1 MTIFDTPIQ
10 LPPRPDGTPAATLT
24 ITQAFHEW
32 VHALQALGW
41 NIADASRGKPTY
53 PADRDALA
61 AMQRSFASLVTV
73 SPYGTNTLGE
83 ASWQSVA
90 AEGFEREY
98 GLPIAPESV
107 AFTPGG
113 QFGLAA
119 AFYAIERQ
127 NPGSVILAP
136 NPWYLNHEELASLFS
151 GEGMLAGPRQSK
163 FIPIDLLATQGRL
176 TPEALESGLRAVQE
190 SGRPLG
196 AFLFCNPSNPLGT
209 VTRRAEWELI
219 APILRR
225 YPEVPILL
233 DEAFAE
239 IVFDEDFSCSLLH
252 AAPDLLPRLFL
263 FRSGTKALGLAGERL
278 AAMLVPKSH
287 LPAFTAFQSRLLG
300 NAPLTLQ
307 AGMATALAN
316 LTVQKKSFITQYYR
330 ANFHFLRERLMQ
342 SGLWENVLVE
352 PEGCFFLLLALPQLL
367 GKPLP
372 PLAALTLGKERIE
385 TDTDIAF
392 ALMMGLGA
400 TEKEGVAVIPASAF
414 GADPQ
419 RLAVRVSFSSSREEI
434 AAIAERIQRA
444 VAA

>member
-1 MTIFDTPIQ
+1 MAIFDALPT
-10 LPPRPDGTPAATLT
+10 LPPRPDGTPARTLT

-32 VHALQALGW
+32 VHALQAQGW

-83 ASWQSVA
+83 PSWQSVA
-90 AEGFEREY
+90 AEGFGREY
-98 GLPIAPESV
+98 GLPISSESV

-113 QFGLAA
+113 QFGLAG
-119 AFYAIERQ
+119 AFYAIERL

-136 NPWYLNHEELASLFS
+136 NPWYLNHEELSSLFS

-163 FIPIDLLATQGRL
+163 FVGIDLLAHGGRL
-176 TPEALESGLRAVQE
+176 TPEAVEAGLKAVQE

-209 VTRRAEWELI
+209 VTRRAEWEAI
-219 APILRR
+219 APLLRR
-225 YPEVPILL
+225 MPEVPILL

-252 AAPDLLPRLFL
+252 AAPDLLPRVFL

-278 AAMLVPKSH
+278 AAMLVPKAY
-287 LPAFTAFQSRLLG
+287 LAAFTAFQSRLLG

-307 AGMATALAN
+307 AGMATAL
-316 LTVQKKSFITQYYR
+316 TKISVQKKSFITQYYR
-330 ANFHFLRERLMQ
+330 ANFHFLRERLVRA
-342 SGLWENVLVE
+342 GLWEQVLIE
-352 PEGCFFLLLALPQLL
+352 PEGSFFLLLSLPQML
-367 GKPLP
+367 GRPLP
-372 PLAALTLGKERIE
+372 PLAARTLGKEQIE
-385 TDTDIAF
+385 TDTDLAF
-392 ALMMGLGA
+392 ALMMGLGSE
-400 TEKEGVAVIPASAF
+400 EKQGVAVIPASAF
-414 GADPQ
+414 GVDAA
-419 RLAVRVSFSSSREEI
+419 RLALRISFSSSREEI
-434 AAIAERIQRA
+434 TTIADRILRA